1 MRASRSF
8 EPCMS
13 RILITSALPGVN
25 GVKHLG
31 NLVGSMLPAD
41 VYARFQRSRGHEVLA
56 ICGTDDHGTPAELA
70 AAGAGQ
76 DVMTYCEEQHRIQ
89 HDLGRGFGLSWDLF
103 GRTSSPRN
111 AELTHHF
118 AAALEANGLIEE
130 RLDRMIYS
138 LADKRF
144 LPDRYVEGTCP
155 ICSFRPARGD
165 QCDNCG
171 SLLDPVDLIEPY
183 SVISGSTDLE
193 MRETRHLYLLQSQL
207 QPDIRAWVDTHADWP
222 PLALSI
228 ANKHLDEGLIDRGIT
243 RDLAWG
249 FPVLKDG
256 LPRPGFEDKVYYVWF
271 DAPIGYIGIT
281 REWADAEGADWER
294 WWRTDKGAAEVRYV
308 EFMGKDN
315 VAFHTVNFPATI
327 LGAQE
332 PWKLV
337 DTLKAFNW
345 LNWYGDKFS
354 TSNKRGVFM
363 DQALELQPADC
374 WRWYLIANVPE
385 NSDTVF
391 TWEQFQ
397 SAVNRDLADVL
408 GNFVNRI
415 MKFAETRF
423 DGVVPEG
430 GAPGSLEEKLFADVS
445 ARLADITAQ
454 FEAIEIRKVAQ
465 GMRALWVL
473 GNEYLQEAAPWTA
486 IKADRERAAV
496 IVRTALNLVDLFAR
510 VSAPVIPFT
519 AEKML
524 EAVGEPYPP
533 SWPSPDAAAELSRLE
548 PGRPIRT
555 PEVLFAKVEDAQ
567 IAEWTERFG
576 GVGQPG

>member
-1 MRASRSF
+1 
-8 EPCMS
+8 MS

-415 MKFAETRF
+415 LKFCETRF
-423 DGVVPEG
+423 EGVVPAG
-430 GAPGSLEEKLFADVS
+430 GAPGPLEQKLHADLS
-445 ARLADITAQ
+445 AGLQELTLQLEAMELRKSAQ
-454 FEAIEIRKVAQ
+454 AL
-465 GMRALWVL
+465 RALWVL
-473 GNEYLQEAAPWTA
+473 ANEYLTEAAPWTA
-486 IKADRERAAV
+486 IKTDRDRAAV
-496 IVRTALNLVDLFAR
+496 AVRYGLNLVALFAR
-510 VSAPVIPFT
+510 VSEPFIPFA
-519 AEKML
+519 AEKIAL
-524 EAVGEPYPP
+524 AVGEPFPGR
-533 SWPSPDAAAELSRLE
+533 WPTQDGEGLLTALE
-548 PGRPIRT
+548 P
-555 PEVLFAKVEDAQ
+555 
-567 IAEWTERFG
+567 
-576 GVGQPG
+576 